1 MGTLERDENE
11 GLVPKELGRLASFMK
26 LEKIDIQAVLY
37 YALSFVSSE
46 LDGLSSLSR
55 GTSNFKLN
63 IEEAHLA
70 WWNPTLIISEPN
82 GTSHNQASLTC

>member
-26 LEKIDIQAVLY
+26 LDKIDIQVVLY

-46 LDGLSSLSR
+46 LDGLSS
-55 GTSNFKLN
+55 
-63 IEEAHLA
+63 
-70 WWNPTLIISEPN
+70 
-82 GTSHNQASLTC
+82 SHTRDEQFQA